1 MRKTTIKI
9 KQIIQNNIKDRNIID
24 INITQLMVGKQCVES
39 WGMYRWAGEAST
51 QVKEASNIRVMRL
64 RSMHFAQHFIIKI
77 S

>member
-39 WGMYRWAGEAST
+39 
-51 QVKEASNIRVMRL
+51 
-64 RSMHFAQHFIIKI
+64 
-77 S
+77 